1 MLMGTNKHKPKEILN
16 KMIKNITAILGVLAA
31 VASLSLADSA
41 PEASAQDTKKMVQ
54 NNFVETAQKGVKL
67 SGYVDAGYSYNFT
80 GSGNQSVVDS
90 RFGSDTAQR
99 GDFQLYAV
107 KIALEKA
114 MTSENKAQAGFRADV
129 MIGEDANYFIDR
141 SYPNNNLN
149 GGTGTVAGEGGPT
162 NDQSNS
168 NSLFL
173 EQAYVSIRAPLGN
186 GWDFKVGK
194 FVSILGYEVMERPAN
209 MNTTFGLLF
218 QQMPLYYTGVLS
230 SYRFDDYLDGK
241 LGVVN
246 GSNSDNNTTLNPNTG
261 DGVALLAALNVTAP
275 GGNANWSNNFQ
286 YSTAA
291 DNNTATGTFDSTT
304 PQNIGGT
311 SSGSA
316 GTGTVTQSGNLI
328 LYNSWGNWAPKFAND
343 KLLLAFQGV
352 LGNSTG
358 SGNLSGNFA
367 GGSFPI
373 NSTWYGAG
381 AYAKYQF
388 NDWFSLA
395 SRGEYLGSNNS
406 GKFGAQGSASTS
418 GNARISKHVTGANW
432 WEYTLTAGF
441 NVIDN
446 LLLRAEYRLDWG
458 SNINAN
464 SASYVVPSGNAGG
477 GPCHYAGAEVVYS
490 F

>member
-1 MLMGTNKHKPKEILN
+1 
-16 KMIKNITAILGVLAA
+16 MIKNITALLGVLAA

-67 SGYVDAGYSYNFT
+67 SGYIDSGYSYNFT
-80 GSGNQSVVDS
+80 GSGNQSQVNG

-99 GDFQLYAV
+99 GDFNLYAA
-107 KIALEKA
+107 KIAIEKA
-114 MTSENKAQAGFRADV
+114 LTSANKAQAGFRTDI
-129 MIGEDANYFIDR
+129 MLGEDASYFINR
-141 SYPNNNLN
+141 TAGATGNTNN
-149 GGTGTVAGEGGPT
+149 
-162 NDQSNS
+162 NS

-173 EQAYVSIRAPLGN
+173 EQAYVEIRAPVGN

-218 QQMPLYYTGVLS
+218 NVMPLYYTGVLS
-230 SYRFDDYLDGK
+230 SYKFDDYLDGK

-246 GSNSDNNTTLNPNTG
+246 GSNSDNNTTTNPNG
-261 DGVALLAALNVTAP
+261 SDGVALLAALNVTAP

-286 YSTAA
+286 YSTGN
-291 DNNTATGTFDSTT
+291 DNNTSVSSQNTSLNTSTATTT
-304 PQNIGGT
+304 ANV
-311 SSGSA
+311 SA
-316 GTGTVTQSGNLI
+316 YTVI
-328 LYNSWGNWAPKFAND
+328 YNTWGNWAPKFAND
-343 KLLLAFQGV
+343 KLLLAFNA
-352 LGNSTG
+352 LLANT
-358 SGNLSGNFA
+358 SGTAGNFNNPNNGA
-367 GGSFPI
+367 SSA
-373 NSTWYGAG
+373 NVSSTWYGAG

-388 NDWFSLA
+388 NDWFSLC

-406 GKFGAQGSASTS
+406 SAFGNQGSNNTATS
-418 GNARISKHVTGANW
+418 HVTGDNL

-446 LLLRAEYRLDWG
+446 LLIRAEYRMDWG
-458 SNINAN
+458 SNIYNT
-464 SASYVVPSGNAGG
+464 ASGDQNGSQSG
-477 GPCHYAGAEVVYS
+477 GPAYYAGAEVVYS

>member
-1 MLMGTNKHKPKEILN
+1 
-16 KMIKNITAILGVLAA
+16 MIKNITAILGVLAA

-54 NNFVETAQKGVKL
+54 NNFVETAQKGIKL

-80 GSGNQSVVDS
+80 GDADNSNVSG

-99 GDFQLYAV
+99 GDFNLYAV

-114 MTSENKAQAGFRADV
+114 LTSENKAQAGFRTDV
-129 MIGEDANYFIDR
+129 MIGEDASYFINR
-141 SYPNNNLN
+141 TAGATGNTNN
-149 GGTGTVAGEGGPT
+149 
-162 NDQSNS
+162 NS

-173 EQAYVSIRAPLGN
+173 EQAYVSIRAPVGN

-218 QQMPLYYTGVLS
+218 NVMPLYYTGVLS
-230 SYRFDDYLDGK
+230 SYKFDDYLDGK

-246 GSNSDNNTTLNPNTG
+246 GSNSDNNTTTDPNVG

-286 YSTAA
+286 YSTGN
-291 DNNTATGTFDSTT
+291 DNNTSVSTQNTSLNTSTATTT
-304 PQNIGGT
+304 ANV
-311 SSGSA
+311 SA
-316 GTGTVTQSGNLI
+316 YTVI
-328 LYNSWGNWAPKFAND
+328 YNTWGNWAPKFADD
-343 KLLLAFQGV
+343 KLLLAFNAL
-352 LGNSTG
+352 LGNT
-358 SGNLSGNFA
+358 SGTAGN
-367 GGSFPI
+367 I
-373 NSTWYGAG
+373 NGTPSSANVSSTWYGAG

-388 NDWFSLA
+388 NDWFSLC

-406 GKFGAQGSASTS
+406 TAFGNQGSNNTAT
-418 GNARISKHVTGANW
+418 NHVTGNNL

-446 LLLRAEYRLDWG
+446 LLIRAEYRMDWG
-458 SNINAN
+458 SNIYNTA
-464 SASYVVPSGNAGG
+464 SGNQNGSQSG
-477 GPCHYAGAEVVYS
+477 GPAYYAGAEVVYS

>member
-1 MLMGTNKHKPKEILN
+1 MTKQIQSIL
-16 KMIKNITAILGVLAA
+16 IALVTAT
-31 VASLSLADSA
+31 SLSLADSA

-67 SGYVDAGYSYNFT
+67 SGYIDSGYSYNFT
-80 GSGNQSVVDS
+80 GSGNQSQVNG

-99 GDFQLYAV
+99 GDFNLYAA
-107 KIALEKA
+107 KIAIEKA
-114 MTSENKAQAGFRADV
+114 LTCENKAQAGFRTDI
-129 MIGEDANYFIDR
+129 MLGEDATYFINR
-141 SYPNNNLN
+141 TAGQLRNTNN
-149 GGTGTVAGEGGPT
+149 
-162 NDQSNS
+162 NS

-173 EQAYVSIRAPLGN
+173 EQAYVEIRAPLGN

-218 QQMPLYYTGVLS
+218 NVMPLYYTGVLS
-230 SYRFDDYLDGK
+230 SYKFDDYLDGK

-246 GSNSDNNTTLNPNTG
+246 GSNSDNNTTTDPNVS

-286 YSTAA
+286 YSTGN
-291 DNNTATGTFDSTT
+291 DNNTSVSST
-304 PQNIGGT
+304 QNSNFT
-311 SSGSA
+311 SSSVSA
-316 GTGTVTQSGNLI
+316 NVSAYTLI
-328 LYNSWGNWAPKFAND
+328 YNSWGNWAPKFAND
-343 KLLLAFQGV
+343 KLLLAFNAL
-352 LGNSTG
+352 LGNTSG
-358 SGNLSGNFA
+358 SGSA
-367 GGSFPI
+367 GGTGGDANV
-373 NSTWYGAG
+373 NSCWYGAG

-388 NDWFSLA
+388 NDWFSLC

-406 GKFGAQGSASTS
+406 YAFGNQGKTSTS
-418 GNARISKHVTGANW
+418 YSHVTGDNL

-446 LLLRAEYRLDWG
+446 LLIRAEYRMDWG
-458 SNINAN
+458 SNIYNTSN
-464 SASYVVPSGNAGG
+464 GYSNGSQSG
-477 GPCHYAGAEVVYS
+477 GPAYYAGAEVVYS

>member
-1 MLMGTNKHKPKEILN
+1 
-16 KMIKNITAILGVLAA
+16 MIKNITRILGVLVA

-54 NNFVETAQKGVKL
+54 NNFVETAQKGIKL

-80 GSGNQSVVDS
+80 GDACCSNVGA

-99 GDFQLYAV
+99 GDFNLYAV

-114 MTSENKAQAGFRADV
+114 LTSENKGQAGFRADV
-129 MIGEDANYFIDR
+129 MIGEDASYFINR
-141 SYPNNNLN
+141 SAEQLSNTNN
-149 GGTGTVAGEGGPT
+149 
-162 NDQSNS
+162 NS

-173 EQAYVSIRAPLGN
+173 EQAYVSIRAPVGN

-218 QQMPLYYTGVLS
+218 NVMPLYYTGVLS
-230 SYRFDDYLDGK
+230 SYKFDDYLDAK

-246 GSNSDNNTTLNPNTG
+246 GSNSDNNTTTNPNAG

-275 GGNANWSNNFQ
+275 SGNANWSNNFQ
-286 YSTAA
+286 YSTGN
-291 DNNTATGTFDSTT
+291 DNNTSVSSQNTSLAT
-304 PQNIGGT
+304 
-311 SSGSA
+311 SA
-316 GTGTVTQSGNLI
+316 ASFNNVNSAVSAYTLI
-328 LYNSWGNWAPKFAND
+328 YNSWGNWAPKFAGD
-343 KLLLAFQGV
+343 KLLIAFNAL
-352 LGNSTG
+352 LGNTSG
-358 SGNLSGNFA
+358 SAQGPIARN
-367 GGSFPI
+367 I

-388 NDWFSLA
+388 NDWFSLC
-395 SRGEYLGSNNS
+395 SRGEYLGGNNS
-406 GKFGAQGSASTS
+406 A
-418 GNARISKHVTGANW
+418 VTGNNGAPFTPGANPSAYATGESN
-432 WEYTLTAGF
+432 WEYTITAGF

-446 LLLRAEYRLDWG
+446 LLIRTEYRLDWG
-458 SNINAN
+458 SSIYNTRNN
-464 SASYVVPSGNAGG
+464 TSTSD
-477 GPCHYAGAEVVYS
+477 GPAHYAGAEVVYS